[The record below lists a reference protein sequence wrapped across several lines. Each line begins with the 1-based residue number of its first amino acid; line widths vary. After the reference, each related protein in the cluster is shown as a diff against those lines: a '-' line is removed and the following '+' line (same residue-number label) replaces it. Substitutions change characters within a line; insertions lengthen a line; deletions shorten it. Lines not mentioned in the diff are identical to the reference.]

1 MKTKDGETYLKESKL
16 NKRILKAVCTS
27 TFLFAFIL
35 SGKSYAV
42 DFNANLSE
50 EYKEWMKL
58 SNKEK
63 QETLMPQTLYG
74 EAPSE
79 ILEKYKVIGKT
90 PSLMSMV
97 LLNGNMR
104 LGTSLEDISSS
115 SYSLNDKLNL
125 RVENQGGTTECWA
138 FSSIKAL
145 ETNLALS
152 TGTRELENFSERHM
166 DYATSKTF
174 LDGINPIAYNREL
187 GRGGLP
193 VVSYA
198 YLTNGTGA
206 VPESEMP
213 FENNESQVNLSEID
227 KKADTAVTDFISLP
241 SINKQFEKDGSG
253 NTISVKYTDRNGNEY
268 TPETL
273 AAARN
278 IIKEQLV
285 VNGAVS
291 SITAA
296 NQNQYYNTQDSFRA
310 SNYNCNSTAERRD
323 HAVTIVGWDD
333 NYSRDNF
340 AEGAKPSTDGAYL
353 VLNSYG
359 TENFNNGYLYISY
372 EDYFIES
379 ETYGVQSTSKIDYD
393 EIYQH
398 DFFGGIYQ
406 VGTDQ
411 VSEGYYGTSF
421 KRENLG
427 YEETLNYVGVNL
439 ASYANLEIYVNP
451 NGTSMNK
458 EELVKVAETNML
470 SSGYH
475 RINIDP
481 IKLNA
486 EEFAV
491 VIKQTTNS
499 GGFTFTVEAK
509 ADGTAFA
516 NVTSDGRC
524 RYSINGNSWTK
535 ISEMSVPGLDTDTA
549 DLCIKAF
556 TIRGDEIGTPEN
568 PDEPSKPDTPN
579 VPDTPTEPD
588 NPETPNE
595 PDNPE
600 PPVQNEFKVSKY
612 IVKDKYIMNIEHE
625 TKKVD
630 FLKNIITNMTITIQT
645 EDGTEVTNDDEI
657 IKTGMKLKL
666 SDGTEYILI
675 VRGDINKDGKVT
687 LTDISKLIL
696 HYNENKGFEITDE
709 FMLKGCDLN
718 CDGNITLTDIS
729 QMLVLYNSIP

>member
-1 MKTKDGETYLKESKL
+1 MKDGETYLKESKL

-35 SGKSYAV
+35 SGKSYGIEF
-42 DFNANLSE
+42 DANLSD
-50 EYKEWMKL
+50 EYKEWSKL

-63 QETLMPQTLYG
+63 QEILMPQTLYG

-79 ILEKYKVIGKT
+79 VLEKYKVIGKT
-90 PSLMSMV
+90 PSLMSML

-115 SYSLNDKLNL
+115 SYSLNDKLDL

-152 TGTRELENFSERHM
+152 TGTRTLENFSERHM
-166 DYATSKTF
+166 DYATTKTF
-174 LDGINPIAYNREL
+174 LDGINPIGYNREL

-213 FENNESQVNLSEID
+213 FENNESQINLAEID
-227 KKADTAVTDFISLP
+227 KKADTIVTDFITLP
-241 SINKQFEKDGSG
+241 SINKQFEKDGNG
-253 NTISVKYTDRNGNEY
+253 NTISVKYTDRNGLEY

-273 AAARN
+273 ASARN

-296 NQNQYYNTQDSFRA
+296 NQNQYYDSQDSFHA

-340 AEGAKPSTDGAYL
+340 ADGAKPSTDGAYL

-359 TENFNNGYLYISY
+359 TDTFNNGYLYISY

-379 ETYGVQSTSKIDYD
+379 EIYGVQSTSKIDYD

-398 DFFGGIYQ
+398 DFYGGIFQ
-406 VGTDQ
+406 IGTDQ
-411 VSEGYYGTSF
+411 VSVGYYGTSF
-421 KRENLG
+421 KREELG
-427 YEETLNYVGVNL
+427 YEETLNHIGVNL
-439 ASYANLEIYVNP
+439 ASYAYLEIYVNP
-451 NGTSMNK
+451 NGTSMNN
-458 EELVKVAETNML
+458 EELVKVGETNML

-475 RINIDP
+475 RISIDP

-491 VIKQTTNS
+491 VIKQITNS
-499 GGFTFTVEAK
+499 DGFSFTVEAR
-509 ADGTAFA
+509 AEGTAFA
-516 NVTSDGRC
+516 DVTSDGRC
-524 RYSINGNSWTK
+524 RYSINGTSWTPLA
-535 ISEMSVPGLDTDTA
+535 EMSVAGVDTGTA

-556 TIRGDEIGTPEN
+556 TTRGTEIGTPEN
-568 PDEPSKPDTPN
+568 PDDPTKPDTPSD
-579 VPDTPTEPD
+579 PDTPTTPDIPD
-588 NPETPNE
+588 NPEN
-595 PDNPE
+595 PDTPE

-612 IVKDKYIMNIEHE
+612 VVKDKYIMNIEHS

-630 FLKNIITNMTITIQT
+630 FLKNITTNMIIAVQT
-645 EDGTEVTNDDEI
+645 EDGQEVTSDDEI

-675 VRGDINKDGKVT
+675 VRGDINKDGRVT

-696 HYNENKGFEITDE
+696 HYNENRGFEITDE
-709 FMLKGCDLN
+709 VMLKGCDLN
-718 CDGNITLTDIS
+718 CDTQITLTDIS
-729 QMLVLYNSIP
+729 QILVLYNSIP